1 MTTTVSRLAAD
12 REQMAATLRHTR
24 RGRCCDAS
32 AAASE
37 PEDAISVVEEC
48 CRRQPLVVADGWGA
62 GGLVGAAMAMHPTS
76 CARWYWQVER
86 LRASRLSR
94 QASPAGLHAPFFW

>member
-62 GGLVGAAMAMHPTS
+62 SDVVRALVLAGRKAQSLGIESSGESRGP
-76 CARWYWQVER
+76 AR
-86 LRASRLSR
+86 
-94 QASPAGLHAPFFW
+94 PFFLVI